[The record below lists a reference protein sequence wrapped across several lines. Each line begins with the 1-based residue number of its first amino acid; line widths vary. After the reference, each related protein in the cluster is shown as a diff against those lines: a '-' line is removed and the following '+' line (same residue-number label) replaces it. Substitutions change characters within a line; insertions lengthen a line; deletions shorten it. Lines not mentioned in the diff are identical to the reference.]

1 MSFIAVPLANDK
13 ERGSTTN
20 ITIIDDKLFL
30 DWERTEENPDIIT
43 VNLRDKLAPNQKLNY
58 SSHILSSPSD
68 KFTKYGYDNN
78 GRDEPKDM
86 VPHSCPI

>member
-1 MSFIAVPLANDK
+1 MNAYLECQFAASKKRFSDEFYRGFHLANDK

-58 SSHILSSPSD
+58 SSHILSSL
-68 KFTKYGYDNN
+68 
-78 GRDEPKDM
+78 E
-86 VPHSCPI
+86 

>member
-1 MSFIAVPLANDK
+1 LANDK

-43 VNLRDKLAPNQKLNY
+43 VNLRDKLAPNQKLKLQLTY
-58 SSHILSSPSD
+58 IVKIGD

-78 GRDEPKDM
+78 NGGMNLKTWYLTPADM
-86 VPHSCPI
+86 KTTVL

>member
-1 MSFIAVPLANDK
+1 LRSIVLNDWNNVFRYSIRRWQKRFSDEFYRGFHLANDK

-43 VNLRDKLAPNQKLNY
+43 VNLRDKLALIRN
-58 SSHILSSPSD
+58 
-68 KFTKYGYDNN
+68 
-78 GRDEPKDM
+78 
-86 VPHSCPI
+86 

>member
-1 MSFIAVPLANDK
+1 LANDK

-20 ITIIDDKLFL
+20 ITIIDDYSL

-43 VNLRDKLAPNQKLNY
+43 VNLRDKLAPNQKLKLQLTY
-58 SSHILSSPSD
+58 IVKISD

-78 GRDEPKDM
+78 GRDEPKTWYLT
-86 VPHSCPI
+86 PARYENHGL